1 MIYVVDVD
9 HISLAFAAGSEA
21 QAAQIAGSRRFAC
34 AIGRSRLDRQVSQTS
49 NYHPRVAT
57 VQERVVFH
65 DMSAEF
71 ADAAADILVARVG

>member
-9 HISLAFAAGSEA
+9 HMSLAFAARSDT
-21 QAAQIAGSRRFAC
+21 QAAQIAGSRRFAW
-34 AIGRSRLDRQVSQTS
+34 AIGRSCLNPTTS
-49 NYHPRVAT
+49 NNQPRIAT

-71 ADAAADILVARVG
+71 ADAAADILVARIG

>member
-9 HISLAFAAGSEA
+9 HMSLAFAARKRG
-21 QAAQIAGSRRFAC
+21 AGRTDRSAHARFAW
-34 AIGRSRLDRQVSQTS
+34 AIGRSCLNPTTS
-49 NYHPRVAT
+49 NNQPRIAT

-71 ADAAADILVARVG
+71 ADAAADILVARIG

>member
-9 HISLAFAAGSEA
+9 HMSLAFAARSDT
-21 QAAQIAGSRRFAC
+21 QAAQIAGSRRFAR
-34 AIGRSRLDRQVSQTS
+34 AIGRSCLNPKTS
-49 NYHPRVAT
+49 NNQPRIAT

-71 ADAAADILVARVG
+71 ADAAADILVARIG

>member
-9 HISLAFAAGSEA
+9 HMSLAFAAGSET
-21 QAAQIAGSRRFAC
+21 QAARIVRSPRFGR
-34 AIGRSRLDRQVSQTS
+34 AIGRSFLSPTTS
-49 NYHPRVAT
+49 NNQPRIAT

-71 ADAAADILVARVG
+71 ADAAADILIARIG